1 MGDSHISVRDSFGRT
16 MVFKLWLGKTD
27 AKRADNKDW
36 KELLR
41 LIRKSPGPEPE
52 GLNQNPVLTLD
63 FRQAMEFPEGSH
75 PAQLTETNH

>member
-1 MGDSHISVRDSFGRT
+1 

-27 AKRADNKDW
+27 AYRVDNKDW

-41 LIRKSPGPEPE
+41 LIRESPGPEPE
-52 GLNQNPVLTLD
+52 GLNQNPALGFFSLD
-63 FRQAMEFPEGSH
+63 FRQAMEFPEVSH

>member
-1 MGDSHISVRDSFGRT
+1 MGHSQNSARNSLGKT
-16 MVFKLWLGKTD
+16 MVFKLWLGKAD
-27 AKRADNKDW
+27 AYMADNKDW

-52 GLNQNPVLTLD
+52 GLNQNPALTLD
-63 FRQAMEFPEGSH
+63 VRQAMEFPEVSH